1 MIQVAPLPL
10 RVLVRY
16 GTIPEVA
23 EFDGGDVR
31 EIERGQ
37 LVVIDTHRGLQL
49 GEVLDVIQP
58 STEPRPAHLGPEVDP
73 IMLRPIVRVATQKD
87 RRLAADRL
95 RQINDEFDAWRKRI
109 REWTLD
115 LELIDVEM
123 TLDGEK
129 TILYVLNDRGPDNT
143 RLALQA
149 VAAGFGIIE
158 VQPVSIDGVVP
169 QGTSSG
175 GGCGSCGVH

>member
-1 MIQVAPLPL
+1 MIQPAPLPL

-23 EFDGGDVR
+23 EFDAGDMR
-31 EIERGQ
+31 EVDRGQ
-37 LVVIDTHRGLQL
+37 VVVIDTHRGLQL
-49 GEVLDVIQP
+49 GTVLDVVQP
-58 STEPRPAHLGPEVDP
+58 STEPRAAHLPPDPDP
-73 IMLRPIVRVATQKD
+73 ITLRPVVRVATAAD
-87 RRLAADRL
+87 RRLAAERL
-95 RQINDEFDAWRKRI
+95 RQINDEFDDWRKRI

-115 LELIDVEM
+115 LELIDIEM

-129 TILYVLNDRGPDNT
+129 TILYVLNDRGPENT

-149 VAAGFGIIE
+149 VASGFGIIE
-158 VQPVSIDGVVP
+158 VQPVSVDGVVP
-169 QGTSSG
+169 QQPTG